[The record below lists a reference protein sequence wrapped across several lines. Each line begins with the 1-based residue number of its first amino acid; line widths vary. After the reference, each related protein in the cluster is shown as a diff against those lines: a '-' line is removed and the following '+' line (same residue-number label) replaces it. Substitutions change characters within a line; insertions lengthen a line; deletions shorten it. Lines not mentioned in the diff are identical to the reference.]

1 MLAAEHLP
9 PCFIQRA
16 FRVFCTVHRGNN
28 GEFFRRNQQV
38 FRHAV
43 RLLEIHARQR
53 DAGMIERHIAAGQTE
68 RRRFAGFDD
77 AGFIRIQRLAK
88 LAGDAVPGF
97 RNGLIHPRK
106 ITVHRV
112 PRHVHH
118 RAAAAFA
125 ERKPPRFCR
134 PAADAA
140 AAVNQRCAVR
150 RDMAEG
156 RTEAEDVFAPIDAA
170 AAAFCGELRHLVE
183 VAENVA
189 RAVNVADAAQNIPVI
204 QLAVDQVAHHAFR
217 RRGHFIRL
225 VVEAVG
231 FCMAV
236 DKLFFQECTILRIE
250 AVIRME
256 VDHFG
261 DDRLEAVV
269 PAHFFEDFAQ
279 DVDGAHRIDAL
290 LLVIGGVKMEA
301 RHCDFRAAESRSS
314 TCMDDKAALAAFAAG
329 RSHSDR
335 DGQLGIR
342 RIDFGADQPGC
353 AGLHLGQA
361 DFLPAVNFDFSA
373 RGMAE

>member
-1 MLAAEHLP
+1 
-9 PCFIQRA
+9 
-16 FRVFCTVHRGNN
+16 
-28 GEFFRRNQQV
+28 
-38 FRHAV
+38 
-43 RLLEIHARQR
+43 
-53 DAGMIERHIAAGQTE
+53 
-68 RRRFAGFDD
+68 
-77 AGFIRIQRLAK
+77 
-88 LAGDAVPGF
+88 
-97 RNGLIHPRK
+97 
-106 ITVHRV
+106 
-112 PRHVHH
+112 
-118 RAAAAFA
+118 
-125 ERKPPRFCR
+125 
-134 PAADAA
+134 
-140 AAVNQRCAVR
+140 
-150 RDMAEG
+150 
-156 RTEAEDVFAPIDAA
+156 
-170 AAAFCGELRHLVE
+170 
-183 VAENVA
+183 
-189 RAVNVADAAQNIPVI
+189 
-204 QLAVDQVAHHAFR
+204 
-217 RRGHFIRL
+217 
-225 VVEAVG
+225 
-231 FCMAV
+231 MAV

-256 VDHFG
+256 VVHFG

-342 RIDFGADQPGC
+342 RIDFGADQSGC